1 MKGYDI
7 KLTSHAVLTLHLREF
22 VLGTMRRHRMSPTP
36 CPALSH
42 DAVPSLACHPSSLTC
57 KLSRRP
63 INIRQPYSEEHTS
76 QPYSKQRRSGGGNS
90 SGARNSGAQST
101 AGLCG
106 FE

>member
-1 MKGYDI
+1 MKGYDN
-7 KLTSHAVLTLHLREF
+7 KLTSHAVLTLHSREF
-22 VLGTMRRHRMSPTP
+22 VPGTMRRHRMSRTP

-57 KLSRRP
+57 KLSRKP
-63 INIRQPYSEEHTS
+63 NNIKKPYSEERISQPYSE
-76 QPYSKQRRSGGGNS
+76 QRRSGGGNS
-90 SGARNSGAQST
+90 SGARNFGAQST